1 MVLVVRKWIVLGG
14 RGLALSTLVVAIEPV
29 TVTIAVIVSNRL
41 VLEAHTTTIAT
52 SCVAPVHGTVV
63 VLVIET
69 SIVVLV

>member
-14 RGLALSTLVVAIEPV
+14 RGLTLSTLVVAIEPV
-29 TVTIAVIVSNRL
+29 TITIAVIVSNRL

-52 SCVAPVHGTVV
+52 SSVASVHGTVV